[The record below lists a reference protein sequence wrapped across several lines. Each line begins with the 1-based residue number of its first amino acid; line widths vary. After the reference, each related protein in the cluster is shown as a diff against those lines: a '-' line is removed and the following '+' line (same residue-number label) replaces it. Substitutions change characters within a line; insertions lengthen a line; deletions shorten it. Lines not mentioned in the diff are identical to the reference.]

1 MPDYPHILQYYA
13 DKQRAIDYGGS
24 ANEQNIRP
32 AFLNCLTAYCRAHR
46 ENLELVPELS
56 LASGVRPDGTV
67 KDKMRLT
74 HGYWEAKDLHDNLE
88 AEIQA
93 KFARGYPQDNIL
105 FENSRRAIL
114 IQRGIVAM
122 QVDMGDPA
130 QLHRLIAA
138 FLNFVTREVE
148 EFRQAWQQ
156 FKKDLPDILAALREA
171 VRRAAAIDDYQAAA
185 GRFLEL
191 CHRTISPAVSQ
202 FDVEEMLFQ
211 HLLTRGI
218 FLRVFGEEQFH
229 QENNIARQLDALAQT
244 FFTGSLRRET
254 IDELLPYYGAI
265 TAAAANIG
273 DYREKQRFLK
283 VIYEDFYQAYNPAAA
298 DRLGVVYTPDEIVDF
313 IIRGADHLLQRHFG
327 RSLADDN
334 VQILDPATG
343 TGTFVT
349 SLIDYLPDNRLEYK
363 YLNEIH
369 ANELA
374 ILPYYIANLNI
385 EYSYREKAGRY
396 REFPN
401 LCFVDTLDNLGWKGA
416 IGATVQ
422 RQPELML
429 GGLSQ
434 ENWNRVEGQND
445 KPISVILGNPPYNS
459 GQNNWNE
466 LNPNRAY
473 PEIDSRIA
481 ETYVAASKAQKTQ
494 QYDMYKRF
502 IRWASD
508 RLDDDGVIGFITNR
522 AYIDSFQD
530 DGFRKVVMDEFSEV
544 YIVDLGGN
552 FQKGSGR
559 GNIFGIK
566 IGVAIAFMVRR
577 AAASG
582 KGSLYYHA
590 IEDKQTGDDKLAL
603 LKMLDVKS
611 MAFEEITPDAQNYW
625 LNQSNPRFGSL
636 LPMVNRKGGLPES
649 ENNPAS
655 VFDLHCPGVM
665 TGRDEWVYDYDKRN
679 LADKA
684 RHFIRSYNAL
694 LDAGDESYPPVIKW
708 SSTLRDLFRRGQ
720 RLTFNSESL
729 IQSLYRP
736 FVVKHYFA
744 SSAMS
749 DRLTRNHYEI
759 FGANLKQ
766 PNTVI
771 CINGPASNHFS
782 VLATDKIIEKKCTG
796 TNNSITFC
804 LPRYRYTAAGERVSN
819 ITDWAVQ
826 RINEHFRREWGASF
840 DEEAG
845 PDGITADHIFAY
857 AYAVLHDPVYR
868 HDYAVDL
875 RREFPRLPLYHEF
888 MDWARMGRQLLDLH
902 LNFEAAEPYP
912 LRRAESAGAPSR
924 ILLRADKAA
933 GVIRLDDKTQLTG
946 VPAAA
951 WRYQLGPRSALEWAL
966 DQYKERPPR
975 DATIA
980 AKFNAYRYAHHQEQ
994 LIQLLQRL
1002 CTVSLQTMD
1011 IVDSMAYWE
1020 DGALIVYDD
1029 RDRHEWAMLGLQAM
1043 FSEDEDPEWLA
1054 AWQEGAEWPAKS

>member
-24 ANEQNIRP
+24 ANEQNIRS
-32 AFLNCLTAYCRAHR
+32 AFETCLRAYCRAHR
-46 ENLELVPELS
+46 ENLELLPELS
-56 LASGVRPDGTV
+56 LANGVRPDGTV
-67 KDKMRLT
+67 KDRMRLA

-114 IQRGIVAM
+114 IQRGMVAM
-122 QVDMGDPA
+122 QVDMGEPA

-156 FKKDLPDILAALREA
+156 FKEDLPAVLSSLRRD
-171 VRRAAAIDDYQAAA
+171 VAAAAATNAGYQTAAA
-185 GRFLEL
+185 GFLDL
-191 CHRTISPAVSQ
+191 CHRTISPAVTD
-202 FDVEEMLFQ
+202 FDVQEMLIQ
-211 HLLTRGI
+211 HTLTKDI
-218 FLRVFGEEQFH
+218 FLRVFSEDQFH
-229 QENNIARQLDALAQT
+229 QENNIARQLDALERS
-244 FFTGSLRRET
+244 FMTGDFRREV
-254 IDELLPYYGAI
+254 IGRLLPYYTAI
-265 TAAAANIG
+265 TAAAVAVG
-273 DYREKQRFLK
+273 DYAEKQRFLK

-298 DRLGVVYTPDEIVDF
+298 DRLGVVYTPNEIVDF
-313 IIRGADHLLQRHFG
+313 IIRGADHLLLRHFG

-349 SLIDYLPDNRLEYK
+349 SLIDYLPAGRLEYK

-369 ANELA
+369 ANEVA

-401 LCFVDTLDNLGWKGA
+401 ICFVDTLDNTGWRGA
-416 IGATVQ
+416 AGASVE
-422 RQPELML
+422 RQPGLLL
-429 GGLSQ
+429 GAMSE
-434 ENWNRVEGQND
+434 ENLLRVQGQNE
-445 KPISVILGNPPYNS
+445 KPLSVILGNPPYNDS
-459 GQNNWNE
+459 ATLWGDGAA
-466 LNPNRAY
+466 NRPYA
-473 PEIDSRIA
+473 EIDRRIRD
-481 ETYVAASKAQKTQ
+481 TYIQESAAQKTH

-508 RLDDDGVIGFITNR
+508 RLDDDGIIAFITNR
-522 AYIDSFQD
+522 SYIDAFQD
-530 DGFRKVVMDEFSEV
+530 DGFRRIIPQEFSDI
-544 YIVDLGGN
+544 YFIDLGGDVR
-552 FQKGSGR
+552 KSGNV
-559 GNIFGIK
+559 GNVFGIRT
-566 IGVAIAFMVRR
+566 GVAIGFFVRQANAPSPGR
-577 AAASG
+577 
-582 KGSLYYHA
+582 LHYHA
-590 IEDKQTGDDKLAL
+590 LDDKLSGEGKLAEL
-603 LKMLDVKS
+603 NELNLADI
-611 MAFEEITPDAQNYW
+611 AFAAVAPDARHNW
-625 LNQSNPRFGSL
+625 LEPANPRFAKL
-636 LPMVNRKGGLPES
+636 LPLADVTARPPEAVDAGQAVFRLMCNAAKSNRD
-649 ENNPAS
+649 A
-655 VFDLHCPGVM
+655 
-665 TGRDEWVYDYDKRN
+665 WVYDF
-679 LADKA
+679 DKA
-684 RHFIRSYNAL
+684 NLREKVSFFIKTFNEWV
-694 LDAGDESYPPVIKW
+694 DAESVTQANLIKW
-708 SSTLRDLFRRGQ
+708 SSSLNERFKQLAPIVCDDLDEGLIETLW
-720 RLTFNSESL
+720 
-729 IQSLYRP
+729 RP
-736 FVVKHYFA
+736 FVAKWHFA
-744 SSAMS
+744 EPALN
-749 DRLTRNHYEI
+749 DRLTRNHYAM
-759 FGANLKQ
+759 FGADLRQ
-766 PNTVI
+766 PNEVI
-771 CINGPASNHFS
+771 NVCVNGKDFYALAANRLVDYHF
-782 VLATDKIIEKKCTG
+782 AGDTQ
-796 TNNSITFC
+796 C

-840 DEEAG
+840 DAEAG
-845 PDGITADHIFAY
+845 PAGITADHIFAY

-902 LNFEAAEPYP
+902 LHFEAAEPYP

-924 ILLRADKAA
+924 ILLRADQAA
-933 GVIRLDDKTQLTG
+933 GVLRLDDKTRLTG
-946 VPAAA
+946 VPVAA

-980 AKFNAYRYAHHQEQ
+980 ARFNTYRYAHHQEQ

-1043 FSEDEDPEWLA
+1043 FSEEEDPEWLA